1 MNQKQMNQQEKEE
14 YTKGVKK
21 ISLILKLVALALI
34 IVGVPLYIFF
44 FHHELLEDA
53 SNLRNVE
60 QWLLQYKKESALIYI
75 GAQILQIII
84 CVIPGQA
91 LQVVAGYLYGFW
103 IAFLLSMIGA
113 FLGSVIVFYIAQFLG
128 HDAMHILFGER
139 KVMEMLD
146 KINSKKGMLAVFVIF
161 LIPGIP
167 KDLCTYAAGISK
179 MKIKPFLIISL
190 IARSPGMMCSI
201 AIGRQIMHGNY
212 HSAIIIA
219 VIVVILFIIGVL
231 FRDKVFKFFD
241 AVYDKLI
248 QM

>member
-1 MNQKQMNQQEKEE
+1 MNQKQMNQQQKEE
-14 YTKGVKK
+14 YTKDVKK
-21 ISLILKLVALALI
+21 ISLIFKLVALGVI

-44 FHHELLEDA
+44 FHHEVLEDA

-84 CVIPGQA
+84 CIIPGQA

-103 IAFLLSMIGA
+103 LAFLLSMIGA

-139 KVMEMLD
+139 KIMEMLD
-146 KINSKKGMLAVFVIF
+146 KINSKKGMLAVFIIF

-231 FRDKVFKFFD
+231 FRDKVIKFFD
-241 AVYDKLI
+241 VVYDKLI

>member
-1 MNQKQMNQQEKEE
+1 MNKGMDQQEKEQ
-14 YTKGVKK
+14 YTKSVKR
-21 ISLILKLVALALI
+21 ISLILKLAALAVI
-34 IVGVPLYIFF
+34 IVGVPLYIFI
-44 FHHELLEDA
+44 FHHEILEDA
-53 SNLRNVE
+53 SNLRNIE
-60 QWLLQYKKESALIYI
+60 HWLLQYKGKSALVYI

-91 LQVVAGYLYGFW
+91 LQVAAGYLYGFW
-103 IAFLLSMIGA
+103 LAYGLSMIGA
-113 FLGSVIVFYIAQFLG
+113 LLGSAIVFYIAQFLG

-146 KINSKKGMLAVFVIF
+146 KLNSKRGMLAVFVIF

-179 MKIKPFLIISL
+179 MKLKPFLIISL

-219 VIVVILFIIGVL
+219 VIVVILFIIGII
-231 FRDKVFKFFD
+231 FREKVFKLFD
-241 AVYDKLI
+241 TVYDKLI

>member
-1 MNQKQMNQQEKEE
+1 MKQKDKQEYRKQ
-14 YTKGVKK
+14 YKK
-21 ISLILKLVALALI
+21 ISLILKLVALAVI
-34 IVGVPLYIFF
+34 IIGVPLYIFL
-44 FHHELLEDA
+44 FHHEVLEDA
-53 SNLRNVE
+53 ANLKNVE
-60 QWLLQYKKESALIYI
+60 QWLLQYKKQSALVYI

-84 CVIPGQA
+84 CIIPGQA
-91 LQVVAGYLYGFW
+91 LQVAAGYLYGFW
-103 IAFLLSMIGA
+103 LAFALSLIGA

-128 HDAMHILFGER
+128 QDAMHILFGER

-167 KDLCTYAAGISK
+167 KDLCTYAAGISN
-179 MKIKPFLIISL
+179 MHIKPFLIISL

-219 VIVVILFIIGVL
+219 VIVIILFIVGVI
-231 FRDKVFKFFD
+231 FRDKVFKLFD
-241 AVYDKLI
+241 TFYDKL
-248 QM
+248 MGM

>member
-1 MNQKQMNQQEKEE
+1 MNQKQMNQQQKEE
-14 YTKGVKK
+14 YTKDVKK
-21 ISLILKLVALALI
+21 ISLILKLVALGVI

-44 FHHELLEDA
+44 FHHEILEDA
-53 SNLRNVE
+53 ANLRSVE

-91 LQVVAGYLYGFW
+91 LQVAAGYLYGFW
-103 IAFLLSMIGA
+103 LAFALSIIGA
-113 FLGSVIVFYIAQFLG
+113 FIGSVIVFYIAQFLG

-139 KVMEMLD
+139 KIMEMLD

-179 MKIKPFLIISL
+179 MRIKPFLIISL

-201 AIGRQIMHGNY
+201 AIGKQLMRGNY
-212 HSAIIIA
+212 HYAIIIA
-219 VIVVILFIIGVL
+219 AIVVVLFIIGFF
-231 FRDKVFKFFD
+231 FRDKIYAFSDK
-241 AVYDKLI
+241 VYDKL
-248 QM
+248 MNM

>member
-1 MNQKQMNQQEKEE
+1 MNQKQMNQQEKQE
-14 YTKGVKK
+14 YTDKVKK
-21 ISLILKLVALALI
+21 VSLILKLVALAVI
-34 IVGVPLYIFF
+34 IIGVPLYIFF
-44 FHHELLEDA
+44 FHHELLEDF
-53 SNLRNVE
+53 SNLKNVE

-75 GAQILQIII
+75 AAQILQIII

-91 LQVVAGYLYGFW
+91 LQVAAGYLYGFW
-103 IAFLLSMIGA
+103 LAFLLSMIGA
-113 FLGSVIVFYIAQFLG
+113 FIGSVIVFYIAQFLG

-219 VIVVILFIIGVL
+219 VIVVILFIIGIL

-241 AVYDKLI
+241 VVYDKLI
-248 QM
+248 EM